1 MNDVITVGSPT
12 STGGKVIT
20 GSSGVK
26 INGKSVVLVGDTATC
41 KCGSKSCRGQ
51 GKIVKRA
58 PRNANINGQD
68 LARAGDPVD
77 TGCGNCVLLPGQHQV
92 ALGTSMATPLNIG
105 SGVNIGNGV
114 NINMGAGAVTQSA
127 ASVMRQASHITA
139 VNTSTGV
146 ASTSSTGTTANTN
159 NQVVASVTSAAQP
172 ATTTHQA
179 QTPQWQSLLSQ
190 PEVIYHT
197 RNQMNDTTADDMQYG
212 DLSLQSFLR
221 QEHPK
226 PYNSTVTP
234 STSYVV
240 DPQGKRHKL
249 DFDFKESH
257 LQKDP
262 AEHFAVMKE
271 GMKFWTFWPFG
282 EGHIEH
288 ILTELV
294 DHFQANTGGVYSHPD
309 LTQALKSHDTTIR
322 FHQYVTQAIADYL
335 TKNKGAVANDFRV
348 EVTKVINR
356 EANLPAFNIP
366 VIDSFG
372 GGTLAVHG
380 IYALQAQVNN
390 LEVKQGQFRGTIEYQ
405 VQDHFGLDIGDVTE
419 NHIYTRQLELFRS
432 WFYLR
437 RYSGYGF
444 KPFVTEMVFE
454 LSVEGN
460 Y

>member
-12 STGGKVIT
+12 STGGEVIT

-26 INGKSVVLVGDTATC
+26 INGKSVALVGDTATC

-58 PRNANINGQD
+58 PRNANLNGQD
-68 LARAGDPVD
+68 LALADDPVD
-77 TGCGNCVLLPGQHQV
+77 TGCGNCVLVRGQHQV
-92 ALGTSMATPLNIG
+92 ALGTSMAAPLNMG
-105 SGVNIGNGV
+105 NGVSIGNGV
-114 NINMGAGAVTQSA
+114 NINMGAGAVASA
-127 ASVMRQASHITA
+127 AMNQAS
-139 VNTSTGV
+139 S
-146 ASTSSTGTTANTN
+146 
-159 NQVVASVTSAAQP
+159 AQP
-172 ATTTHQA
+172 ATTNQP
-179 QTPQWQSLLSQ
+179 QTPQWQSLLTQ

-271 GMKFWTFWPFG
+271 GVQFWTFLKG
-282 EGHIEH
+282 LEH
-288 ILTELV
+288 VIVGLV
-294 DHFQANTGGVYSHPD
+294 DHFQANTGGTYNHPD
-309 LTQALKSHDTTIR
+309 LTQALKTHGNTAN
-322 FHQYVTQAIADYL
+322 FHQNVVQAVTGYL
-335 TKNKGAVANDFRV
+335 TQNNGSIVNDFRA
-348 EVTKVINR
+348 EVTKVVNR
-356 EANLPAFNIP
+356 DANLPAFN
-366 VIDSFG
+366 DLYDYFG
-372 GGTLAVHG
+372 GTTLAVHG
-380 IYALQAQVNN
+380 IYALQVQLIK
-390 LEVKQGQFRGTIEYQ
+390 LEVKQRQFRGLVEYK

-419 NHIYTRQLELFRS
+419 NHIYTKTLKLFRS
-432 WFYLR
+432 WFYLQ

-444 KPFVTEMVFE
+444 KPFITEMVFE
-454 LSVEGN
+454 LPIEGK